1 MIIVY
6 AYNFENS
13 CKIYIFLTKGCQ
25 CEIYENCTVNF
36 YKWGKM
42 INDFNT
48 LRSFHSFFQVNT
60 VWNVIIRHIKI

>member
-1 MIIVY
+1 MIIVC

-13 CKIYIFLTKGCQ
+13 CKIYIFLTKGCP
-25 CEIYENCTVNF
+25 CKIYENCTVNF

-48 LRSFHSFFQVNT
+48 L
-60 VWNVIIRHIKI
+60 